1 MGKDVLA
8 GVDGVLG
15 QCNAVVEAPP
25 ARTPH
30 QVYKPYITEPFWGN
44 HANRVLAYLTMM
56 GDQFDR
62 GFSIPAQWDP
72 CGRLDV
78 SVIEAA
84 PVLNANRWSVKRWE
98 LEQLHRFFLRLSR
111 STSRFVLQ
119 SIEAFP
125 LFPNVKVWLRYGEQ
139 LLISRMESVWK
150 LLKPFVEPIWRGAK
164 DLYYRWLCFYR
175 KHIRTSRILG
185 IPSLVP
191 AVLSPANL
199 RYTMPYEWDGLWS
212 SSMSLI
218 SVLWVGVHLPL
229 LIPPLAGIVWSYG
242 PLALGVIIF
251 FVGWAVALF
260 YAVIFGVI
268 WAVAAYILIGSS
280 SAAIFALNGAIA
292 EAVSAIIT
300 PIWGD
305 AVVTAIL
312 IYLAFLEYILWFV
325 VSIYIGSVAGLV
337 TFWIIFPWWLVAAAF
352 WLTVGSIVFGVS
364 YVLFVAVFGSLIMV
378 PVLFLLSIA
387 PLVITHFV
395 LCGVRRIEV
404 ERYGTF
410 ANPYYSDARKVV

>member
-44 HANRVLAYLTMM
+44 HANRVLAYLAMM

-62 GFSIPAQWDP
+62 GFSIPAQWNP

-125 LFPNVKVWLRYGEQ
+125 LFPNVTVWLRYGER

-164 DLYYRWLCFYR
+164 DLYYGWLCFYR

-199 RYTMPYEWDGLWS
+199 RYTMSYEWDGLWS

-229 LIPPLAGIVWSYG
+229 LIPPLAGIVGSYF

-251 FVGWAVALF
+251 FVGWAVALV
-260 YAVIFGVI
+260 YAIIFGVI
-268 WAVAAYILIGSS
+268 WAFAAAILLDLGSS
-280 SAAIFALNGAIA
+280 AILPLNEAIGNAIA
-292 EAVSAIIT
+292 GVIA

-305 AVVTAIL
+305 AAVTFIL
-312 IYLAFLEYILWFV
+312 IYLALLEYILWFF
-325 VSIYIGSVAGLV
+325 VSIYIGIVAGLV

-352 WLTVGSIVFGVS
+352 WLTVGIIVFGVS
-364 YVLFVAVFGSLIMV
+364 CVSFVAIFGSLIMV

>member
-62 GFSIPAQWDP
+62 GFSLPAQWNP

-125 LFPNVKVWLRYGEQ
+125 LFPNVKVCLRYDEQ

-185 IPSLVP
+185 TPSLVP
-191 AVLSPANL
+191 AALSPANL

-229 LIPPLAGIVWSYG
+229 LIPPLAGIVWSYF

-251 FVGWAVALF
+251 FVGWAVALVC
-260 YAVIFGVI
+260 AIIAGVI
-268 WAVAAYILIGSS
+268 WAVAAAILLDLGSS
-280 SAAIFALNGAIA
+280 AILPLNEAIGNAIA
-292 EAVSAIIT
+292 GLIA
-300 PIWGD
+300 PIWGN
-305 AVVTAIL
+305 AAVTAIL
-312 IYLAFLEYILWFV
+312 IYLTLLEYILWFV
-325 VSIYIGSVAGLV
+325 ISIAIGSVAGLV
-337 TFWIIFPWWLVAAAF
+337 TFWIIFPWWVAAAAF
-352 WLTVGSIVFGVS
+352 WLTVGGIVFGVS
-364 YVLFVAVFGSLIMV
+364 CVLFVAIFGSLIMV

-387 PLVITHFV
+387 PLFITQFV

>member
-15 QCNAVVEAPP
+15 QCTAVTEAPP

-62 GFSIPAQWDP
+62 GFSIPAQWSP

-78 SVIEAA
+78 NVIEAA

-119 SIEAFP
+119 SLEAFP
-125 LFPNVKVWLRYGEQ
+125 LFPNVKVWLRYGER

-150 LLKPFVEPIWRGAK
+150 LLKPFVEPICQGAK

-185 IPSLVP
+185 IPLLVP
-191 AVLSPANL
+191 AALSPANL

-229 LIPPLAGIVWSYG
+229 LIPPLAGMVWSEI
-242 PLALGVIIF
+242 PLGLGVIIF
-251 FVGWAVALF
+251 FVGWAVALV
-260 YAVIFGVI
+260 YAIIFGVI
-268 WAVAAYILIGSS
+268 WAVAAYILLGSA

-292 EAVSAIIT
+292 EAVSGIIA
-300 PIWGD
+300 PIFGD
-305 AVVTAIL
+305 AAVTAIL
-312 IYLAFLEYILWFV
+312 IYLALLEYVLWYV

-337 TFWIIFPWWLVAAAF
+337 TFWIIFPWWLAAAAF
-352 WLTVGSIVFGVS
+352 WLYVGVIVFGVS
-364 YVLFVAVFGSLIMV
+364 CVLFVAVFGSLIMV
-378 PVLFLLSIA
+378 PTLFLLSII
-387 PLVITHFV
+387 PLCITHFV
-395 LCGVRRIEV
+395 LCSVRRIEV

>member
-8 GVDGVLG
+8 GVEGVLG
-15 QCNAVVEAPP
+15 QCTAVTEAPP

-56 GDQFDR
+56 GDQLDR
-62 GFSIPAQWDP
+62 GFSIPAQWSP
-72 CGRLDV
+72 RGRLDV
-78 SVIEAA
+78 NVIEAA

-125 LFPNVKVWLRYGEQ
+125 LFPNVKVWLRYGER

-150 LLKPFVEPIWRGAK
+150 LLKPFVEPIWQEAK

-191 AVLSPANL
+191 AALSPANL

-229 LIPPLAGIVWSYG
+229 LIPPLAGMVWSEI

-260 YAVIFGVI
+260 YAIIAGVI
-268 WAVAAYILIGSS
+268 WAVAAYVLVGSA
-280 SAAIFALNGAIA
+280 SAAIFALNGVIA
-292 EAVSAIIT
+292 EIISGVIT
-300 PIWGD
+300 PIFGE
-305 AVVTAIL
+305 AAVTAIL
-312 IYLAFLEYILWFV
+312 IYLAALEYVLWYV
-325 VSIYIGSVAGLV
+325 ASAVIGSVAGLV
-337 TFWIIFPWWLVAAAF
+337 TFWIIFPWWLAAAAF
-352 WLTVGSIVFGVS
+352 WLTVGVIVLGVS
-364 YVLFVAVFGSLIMV
+364 CVLFVAIFGSLIMV
-378 PVLFLLSIA
+378 PALFLLSLA
-387 PLVITHFV
+387 PLFITHFV

>member
-62 GFSIPAQWDP
+62 GFSLPAQWNP

-125 LFPNVKVWLRYGEQ
+125 LFPNVKVCLRYDEQ

-185 IPSLVP
+185 TPSLVP
-191 AVLSPANL
+191 AALSPANL
-199 RYTMPYEWDGLWS
+199 RYTMPYEWDGLGS

-229 LIPPLAGIVWSYG
+229 LIPPLAGIVWSYF

-251 FVGWAVALF
+251 FVGWAVALVC
-260 YAVIFGVI
+260 AIIAGVI
-268 WAVAAYILIGSS
+268 WAVAAAILLDLGSS
-280 SAAIFALNGAIA
+280 AILPLNEAIGNAIA
-292 EAVSAIIT
+292 GLIA
-300 PIWGD
+300 PIWGN
-305 AVVTAIL
+305 AAVTAIL
-312 IYLAFLEYILWFV
+312 IYLTLLEYILWFV
-325 VSIYIGSVAGLV
+325 ISIAIGSVAGLV
-337 TFWIIFPWWLVAAAF
+337 TFWIIFPWWVAAAAF
-352 WLTVGSIVFGVS
+352 WLTVGGIVFGVS
-364 YVLFVAVFGSLIMV
+364 CVLFVAIFGSLIMV

-387 PLVITHFV
+387 PLFITQFV

>member
-15 QCNAVVEAPP
+15 QCNAVTEAPP

-62 GFSIPAQWDP
+62 GFSIPAQWNP

-78 SVIEAA
+78 NVIEAA

-164 DLYYRWLCFYR
+164 YLYYRWLCFYR

-185 IPSLVP
+185 VPSLVP

-229 LIPPLAGIVWSYG
+229 LIPPLAGMVWSYF

-251 FVGWAVALF
+251 FVGWAVALV
-260 YAVIFGVI
+260 YAIIFGVI

-292 EAVSAIIT
+292 EAASGVIA
-300 PIWGD
+300 PIFGE
-305 AVVTAIL
+305 AAVTAIL
-312 IYLAFLEYILWFV
+312 IYLALLEYILWYV

-337 TFWIIFPWWLVAAAF
+337 TFWIIFPWWLAAAAF
-352 WLTVGSIVFGVS
+352 WLAVGLIVFGVS
-364 YVLFVAVFGSLIMV
+364 YVLFVAIFGSLIMV
-378 PVLFLLSIA
+378 PVLFLFSIA
-387 PLVITHFV
+387 PWVITHFV
-395 LCGVRRIEV
+395 LCGARRIEV

>member
-15 QCNAVVEAPP
+15 QCSAVTEAPP

-62 GFSIPAQWDP
+62 GFSIPAQWSP
-72 CGRLDV
+72 RGRLDV
-78 SVIEAA
+78 NVIEAA

-119 SIEAFP
+119 SIGAFP
-125 LFPNVKVWLRYGEQ
+125 LFPNVKVWLRYGER

-150 LLKPFVEPIWRGAK
+150 LLKPFVEPIWQGAK

-185 IPSLVP
+185 IPSLFP

-218 SVLWVGVHLPL
+218 SFLWLGVHLPL
-229 LIPPLAGIVWSYG
+229 LIPPLAGIVWSYF

-251 FVGWAVALF
+251 FVGWAVALV
-260 YAVIFGVI
+260 YAIIAGVI

-312 IYLAFLEYILWFV
+312 IYLALLEYVLWFV
-325 VSIYIGSVAGLV
+325 VSIVIGSVAGLV

-387 PLVITHFV
+387 PLFITQFV

>member
-15 QCNAVVEAPP
+15 QCTAVTEAPP

-56 GDQFDR
+56 GDQLDR
-62 GFSIPAQWDP
+62 GFSIPAQWNP

-78 SVIEAA
+78 NVIEAA

-111 STSRFVLQ
+111 STSQFVLQ

-125 LFPNVKVWLRYGEQ
+125 LFPNVKVWLRYGER

-150 LLKPFVEPIWRGAK
+150 LLKPFVEPIWQGAK

-218 SVLWVGVHLPL
+218 SVLWLGVHLPL
-229 LIPPLAGIVWSYG
+229 LIPPLAGVVWSYF
-242 PLALGVIIF
+242 PLGLGVIIF
-251 FVGWAVALF
+251 FVGWAVALV
-260 YAVIFGVI
+260 YAIIFGVI
-268 WAVAAYILIGSS
+268 WAVAAYILLGSA

-292 EAVSAIIT
+292 EAVSAIIA
-300 PIWGD
+300 PIFG
-305 AVVTAIL
+305 AASVTFIL
-312 IYLAFLEYILWFV
+312 IYLALLEYILWFV
-325 VSIYIGSVAGLV
+325 ISIYIGSVAGLV

-352 WLTVGSIVFGVS
+352 WLAVGSIVFGVS
-364 YVLFVAVFGSLIMV
+364 YVLFVAIFGSLIMV

-387 PLVITHFV
+387 PLVITQFV

>member
-15 QCNAVVEAPP
+15 QCTAVTEAPP

-62 GFSIPAQWDP
+62 GFSIPAQWNP
-72 CGRLDV
+72 RGRLDV
-78 SVIEAA
+78 NVIEAA

-119 SIEAFP
+119 SVEAFP
-125 LFPNVKVWLRYGEQ
+125 LFPNVKVWLRYGER
-139 LLISRMESVWK
+139 LLISRLESVWK
-150 LLKPFVEPIWRGAK
+150 LLKPFVEPIWQGAK

-229 LIPPLAGIVWSYG
+229 LIPPLAGMVWSG
-242 PLALGVIIF
+242 IPLGLGVIIF
-251 FVGWAVALF
+251 FVGWAVALVC
-260 YAVIFGVI
+260 AIIAGVI

-292 EAVSAIIT
+292 EAVSAIIA

-312 IYLAFLEYILWFV
+312 IYLVALEYILWYV

-337 TFWIIFPWWLVAAAF
+337 TFWIIFPWWLAAAAF
-352 WLTVGSIVFGVS
+352 WLTVGIIVFGVS
-364 YVLFVAVFGSLIMV
+364 FVLFVAVFGSLIMV
-378 PVLFLLSIA
+378 PALFLLSIA
-387 PLVITHFV
+387 PLLITHFV

>member
-15 QCNAVVEAPP
+15 QCTAVTEAPP

-62 GFSIPAQWDP
+62 GFSIPAQWSP

-78 SVIEAA
+78 NVIEAA

-98 LEQLHRFFLRLSR
+98 LEQLHRFFLRLSH

-164 DLYYRWLCFYR
+164 YLYYRWLCFYR

-191 AVLSPANL
+191 AALSPANL

-229 LIPPLAGIVWSYG
+229 LIPPLAGIVWSYF

-260 YAVIFGVI
+260 YAIIAGAI
-268 WAVAAYILIGSS
+268 WAIAAATLLDASS
-280 SAAIFALNGAIA
+280 SAIFALNGAIA
-292 EAVSAIIT
+292 EAVSGVIA
-300 PIWGD
+300 PIFGE
-305 AVVTAIL
+305 AAVTAIL
-312 IYLAFLEYILWFV
+312 IYLAALEYVLWYV

-337 TFWIIFPWWLVAAAF
+337 TFWIIFPWWLAAAAF
-352 WLTVGSIVFGVS
+352 WLTVGLIVFGVS
-364 YVLFVAVFGSLIMV
+364 CVLFVAVFGSLIMV

-387 PLVITHFV
+387 PLFITQFV

>member
-62 GFSIPAQWDP
+62 GFSIPAQWGP

-125 LFPNVKVWLRYGEQ
+125 LFPNVKVWLRYGER

-150 LLKPFVEPIWRGAK
+150 LLKPFVEPIWQGAK

-185 IPSLVP
+185 TPSLVP

-199 RYTMPYEWDGLWS
+199 RYMMPYEWDGLWS

-218 SVLWVGVHLPL
+218 SVLWVGVHLLL
-229 LIPPLAGIVWSYG
+229 LIPPLAGMVWSYG

-251 FVGWAVALF
+251 FVGWAVALVC
-260 YAVIFGVI
+260 AIIADVI
-268 WAVAAYILIGSS
+268 WAVAAYILIGSA

-292 EAVSAIIT
+292 EAVSGVIA
-300 PIWGD
+300 PIFGE
-305 AVVTAIL
+305 AAVTAIL
-312 IYLAFLEYILWFV
+312 IYLAALEYVLWYV
-325 VSIYIGSVAGLV
+325 ISIYIGSVAGLV
-337 TFWIIFPWWLVAAAF
+337 TFWIIFPWWLVAAVF
-352 WLTVGSIVFGVS
+352 WLSVGIIVFGVS
-364 YVLFVAVFGSLIMV
+364 YVLFVAIFGSLIMV
-378 PVLFLLSIA
+378 PVLFLLSIV
-387 PLVITHFV
+387 PLFITQFV

>member
-15 QCNAVVEAPP
+15 QCTAVTEAPP

-62 GFSIPAQWDP
+62 GFSIPAQWSP

-78 SVIEAA
+78 NVIEAA

-119 SIEAFP
+119 SLEAFP
-125 LFPNVKVWLRYGEQ
+125 LFPNVKVWLRYGER

-150 LLKPFVEPIWRGAK
+150 LLKPFVEPICQGAK

-185 IPSLVP
+185 IPLLVP
-191 AVLSPANL
+191 AALSPANL

-229 LIPPLAGIVWSYG
+229 LIPPLAGMVWSEI
-242 PLALGVIIF
+242 PLGLGVIIF
-251 FVGWAVALF
+251 FVGWAVALV
-260 YAVIFGVI
+260 YAIIFGVI
-268 WAVAAYILIGSS
+268 WAVAAYILLGSA

-292 EAVSAIIT
+292 EAVSGIIA
-300 PIWGD
+300 PIFGD
-305 AVVTAIL
+305 AAVTAIL
-312 IYLAFLEYILWFV
+312 IYLALLEYVLWYV

-337 TFWIIFPWWLVAAAF
+337 TFWIIFPWWLAAAAF
-352 WLTVGSIVFGVS
+352 WLYVGVIVFGVS
-364 YVLFVAVFGSLIMV
+364 CVLFVAVFGSLIMV
-378 PVLFLLSIA
+378 PTLFLLSIT
-387 PLVITHFV
+387 PLCITHFV
-395 LCGVRRIEV
+395 LCSVRRIEV

>member
-8 GVDGVLG
+8 GVEGVLG
-15 QCNAVVEAPP
+15 QCTAVTEAPL

-62 GFSIPAQWDP
+62 GFSIPAQWNP
-72 CGRLDV
+72 RGRLDV
-78 SVIEAA
+78 NVIEAA

-119 SIEAFP
+119 SIKAFP
-125 LFPNVKVWLRYGEQ
+125 LFPNVKVWLRYGER

-150 LLKPFVEPIWRGAK
+150 LLKPFVEPIWQGAK

-185 IPSLVP
+185 TPSLVP

-260 YAVIFGVI
+260 YAIIAGVI

-312 IYLAFLEYILWFV
+312 IYLALLEYVLWFV
-325 VSIYIGSVAGLV
+325 ASIYIGSVAGLV
-337 TFWIIFPWWLVAAAF
+337 TFWIIFPWWLAAAAF
-352 WLTVGSIVFGVS
+352 WLTVGIIVFGVS

-387 PLVITHFV
+387 PLFITQFV

>member
-15 QCNAVVEAPP
+15 QCTAVTEAPP

-78 SVIEAA
+78 NVIEAA

-150 LLKPFVEPIWRGAK
+150 LLKPFVEPIWQGAK

-199 RYTMPYEWDGLWS
+199 RYTMSYEWDGLWS

-229 LIPPLAGIVWSYG
+229 LIPPLAGMVWSYG

-260 YAVIFGVI
+260 YAIIAGVI

-292 EAVSAIIT
+292 EAVAGVIA

-305 AVVTAIL
+305 AAVTAIL
-312 IYLAFLEYILWFV
+312 IYLAALEYILWYV
-325 VSIYIGSVAGLV
+325 ISIYIGSVAGLV

-364 YVLFVAVFGSLIMV
+364 YVLLSLIH
-378 PVLFLLSIA
+378 I
-387 PLVITHFV
+387 
-395 LCGVRRIEV
+395 
-404 ERYGTF
+404 
-410 ANPYYSDARKVV
+410 

>member
-1 MGKDVLA
+1 MA
-8 GVDGVLG
+8 GVEGVLG
-15 QCNAVVEAPP
+15 QCTAVTEAPP

-72 CGRLDV
+72 RGRLDV
-78 SVIEAA
+78 NVIEAA

-150 LLKPFVEPIWRGAK
+150 LLKPFVEPIWQGAK
-164 DLYYRWLCFYR
+164 DLYYGWLCFYR

-229 LIPPLAGIVWSYG
+229 LIPPLAGIVWSYF
-242 PLALGVIIF
+242 PLALGIIIF
-251 FVGWAVALF
+251 FVGWAVALV
-260 YAVIFGVI
+260 YAIIFGVI
-268 WAVAAYILIGSS
+268 WAVAAYILIDSA

-292 EAVSAIIT
+292 EAVSGVIA
-300 PIWGD
+300 PIFGE
-305 AVVTAIL
+305 AAVTAIL
-312 IYLAFLEYILWFV
+312 IYLALLEYVLWFV
-325 VSIYIGSVAGLV
+325 ASIYIGSVAGLV

-352 WLTVGSIVFGVS
+352 WLAVGVIVFGVS

-387 PLVITHFV
+387 PLCITHFV

>member
-1 MGKDVLA
+1 MA
-8 GVDGVLG
+8 GVEGVLG
-15 QCNAVVEAPP
+15 QCTAVTEAPP
-25 ARTPH
+25 AHTPH

-62 GFSIPAQWDP
+62 GFSIPAQWSP
-72 CGRLDV
+72 RGRLDV
-78 SVIEAA
+78 NVIEAA

-125 LFPNVKVWLRYGEQ
+125 LFPNVKVWLRYGER

-150 LLKPFVEPIWRGAK
+150 LLKPFVEPIWQGAK

-191 AVLSPANL
+191 AALSPANL
-199 RYTMPYEWDGLWS
+199 RYAMPYEWDGLWS

-229 LIPPLAGIVWSYG
+229 LIPPLAGMVWSEI
-242 PLALGVIIF
+242 PLALAVIIF
-251 FVGWAVALF
+251 FVGWAVALV
-260 YAVIFGVI
+260 YAIIAGVI
-268 WAVAAYILIGSS
+268 WAVAAYILLGSAS
-280 SAAIFALNGAIA
+280 TAIFALNEVIGNVVAGVIA
-292 EAVSAIIT
+292 
-300 PIWGD
+300 PIFGQ
-305 AVVTAIL
+305 AAVTAIL
-312 IYLAFLEYILWFV
+312 IYLAFLEYVLWYV
-325 VSIYIGSVAGLV
+325 ASAVIGSVAGLV
-337 TFWIIFPWWLVAAAF
+337 TFWIIFPWWLAAAVF
-352 WLTVGSIVFGVS
+352 WLYVGIIVFGVS
-364 YVLFVAVFGSLIMV
+364 CVLFVAVFGSLIMV
-378 PVLFLLSIA
+378 PTLFLFSIA
-387 PLVITHFV
+387 PLSITHFV

>member
-15 QCNAVVEAPP
+15 QCTAVTEAPP

-56 GDQFDR
+56 GGQFDR
-62 GFSIPAQWDP
+62 GFSIPAQWSP

-78 SVIEAA
+78 NVIEAA

-119 SIEAFP
+119 SLEAFP
-125 LFPNVKVWLRYGEQ
+125 LFPNVKVWLRYGER

-150 LLKPFVEPIWRGAK
+150 LLKPFVEPICQGAK

-185 IPSLVP
+185 IPLLVP
-191 AVLSPANL
+191 AALSPANL

-229 LIPPLAGIVWSYG
+229 LIPPLAGMVWSEI
-242 PLALGVIIF
+242 PLGLGVIIF
-251 FVGWAVALF
+251 FVGWAVALV
-260 YAVIFGVI
+260 YAIIFGVI
-268 WAVAAYILIGSS
+268 WAVAAYILLGSA

-292 EAVSAIIT
+292 EAVSGIIA
-300 PIWGD
+300 PIFGD
-305 AVVTAIL
+305 AAVTAIL
-312 IYLAFLEYILWFV
+312 IYLALLEYVLWYV

-337 TFWIIFPWWLVAAAF
+337 TFWIIFPWWLAAAAF
-352 WLTVGSIVFGVS
+352 WLYVGVIVFGVS
-364 YVLFVAVFGSLIMV
+364 CVLFVAVFGSLIMV
-378 PVLFLLSIA
+378 PTLFLLSIT
-387 PLVITHFV
+387 PLCITHFV
-395 LCGVRRIEV
+395 LCSVRRIEV

>member
-1 MGKDVLA
+1 MA
-8 GVDGVLG
+8 GVEGVLG
-15 QCNAVVEAPP
+15 QCTAVTEAPP

-62 GFSIPAQWDP
+62 GFSIPAQWSP
-72 CGRLDV
+72 RGRLDV
-78 SVIEAA
+78 NVIEAA

-111 STSRFVLQ
+111 STSRFVFQ

-125 LFPNVKVWLRYGEQ
+125 LFPNVKVWLRYGER

-150 LLKPFVEPIWRGAK
+150 LLKPFVEPIWQGAK

-191 AVLSPANL
+191 ATLSPANL
-199 RYTMPYEWDGLWS
+199 RYTMPYEWDGLWP
-212 SSMSLI
+212 SSMSFI

-229 LIPPLAGIVWSYG
+229 LIPPLAGMVWSYI
-242 PLALGVIIF
+242 PLGLAFIIF
-251 FVGWAVALF
+251 FVGWAVALV
-260 YAVIFGVI
+260 YAIIAGVI
-268 WAVAAYILIGSS
+268 WAVAAYILLGSA
-280 SAAIFALNGAIA
+280 SAAIFPLNEAIGN
-292 EAVSAIIT
+292 AVSAIIA
-300 PIWGD
+300 PIWGN
-305 AVVTAIL
+305 AAVTAVL
-312 IYLAFLEYILWFV
+312 IYLVLLEYVLWYV
-325 VSIYIGSVAGLV
+325 VSIVIGSVAGFV
-337 TFWIIFPWWLVAAAF
+337 TFWIIFPWWLAAAAF
-352 WLTVGSIVFGVS
+352 WLTVGVIVFGVS
-364 YVLFVAVFGSLIMV
+364 CVLFVAVFGSLIMV
-378 PVLFLLSIA
+378 PALFLLSIA
-387 PLVITHFV
+387 PLFITHFV

>member
-62 GFSIPAQWDP
+62 GFSIPAQWNP

-125 LFPNVKVWLRYGEQ
+125 LFPNVKVLLRYGER

-185 IPSLVP
+185 TPSLVP

-218 SVLWVGVHLPL
+218 SVLWVVVHLPL
-229 LIPPLAGIVWSYG
+229 LIPPLAGIVGSYF

-251 FVGWAVALF
+251 FVGWAVALV
-260 YAVIFGVI
+260 YAIIFGVI
-268 WAVAAYILIGSS
+268 WAFAAAILLDLGSS
-280 SAAIFALNGAIA
+280 AILPLNEAIGNAIA
-292 EAVSAIIT
+292 GLIA
-300 PIWGD
+300 PIWGN
-305 AVVTAIL
+305 AAVTAIL
-312 IYLAFLEYILWFV
+312 IYLTLLEYILWFV
-325 VSIYIGSVAGLV
+325 ASIYIGSVAGLV

-352 WLTVGSIVFGVS
+352 WLTVGIIVFGVS
-364 YVLFVAVFGSLIMV
+364 CVSFVAVFGSLIMV

-387 PLVITHFV
+387 PLFITQFV

>member
-62 GFSIPAQWDP
+62 GFSIPAQWNP

-125 LFPNVKVWLRYGEQ
+125 LFPNVKVWLRYGER

-229 LIPPLAGIVWSYG
+229 LIPPLVGMVWSYF

-251 FVGWAVALF
+251 FVGWAVALV
-260 YAVIFGVI
+260 YAIIAGVI

-292 EAVSAIIT
+292 EAVSGVIA
-300 PIWGD
+300 PIFGE
-305 AVVTAIL
+305 AAVTAIL
-312 IYLAFLEYILWFV
+312 IYLALLEYVLWFV

-352 WLTVGSIVFGVS
+352 WLAVGGIVFGVS

-387 PLVITHFV
+387 PLFITQFV

>member
-15 QCNAVVEAPP
+15 QCNAVTEAPP

-62 GFSIPAQWDP
+62 GFSIPAQWSP
-72 CGRLDV
+72 RGRLDV
-78 SVIEAA
+78 NVIEAA

-125 LFPNVKVWLRYGEQ
+125 LFPNVKVWLCYGER

-191 AVLSPANL
+191 AALSPANL

-229 LIPPLAGIVWSYG
+229 LIPPLAGMVWSEI
-242 PLALGVIIF
+242 PLGLGVIIF
-251 FVGWAVALF
+251 FVGWAVALVC
-260 YAVIFGVI
+260 AIIAGVI
-268 WAVAAYILIGSS
+268 WAVAAYILLGTETTLLF
-280 SAAIFALNGAIA
+280 AINEAIA
-292 EAVSAIIT
+292 SAVSAVIA
-300 PIWGD
+300 PILGE
-305 AVVTAIL
+305 AAATAIL
-312 IYLAFLEYILWFV
+312 IYLIALEYVLWYV

-337 TFWIIFPWWLVAAAF
+337 TFWIIFPWWLAAAAF
-352 WLTVGSIVFGVS
+352 WMTVGVIVFGVS
-364 YVLFVAVFGSLIMV
+364 CVLFVAVFGSLIMV
-378 PVLFLLSIA
+378 PALFLLSIA
-387 PLVITHFV
+387 PLLITHFV

-410 ANPYYSDARKVV
+410 ANPYYSDARKVF

>member
-8 GVDGVLG
+8 GVEGVLG
-15 QCNAVVEAPP
+15 QCTAVTEAPP

-62 GFSIPAQWDP
+62 GFSIPAQWNP
-72 CGRLDV
+72 RGRLDV
-78 SVIEAA
+78 NVIEAA

-125 LFPNVKVWLRYGEQ
+125 LFPNVKVWLRYGER

-150 LLKPFVEPIWRGAK
+150 LLKPFVEPIWLGAK
-164 DLYYRWLCFYR
+164 DLYYWWLCFYR

-229 LIPPLAGIVWSYG
+229 LIPPLAGMVWSYI
-242 PLALGVIIF
+242 PLGLAVIIF
-251 FVGWAVALF
+251 FVGWAVALV
-260 YAVIFGVI
+260 YAIIAGVI

-312 IYLAFLEYILWFV
+312 IYLAALEYVLWYV
-325 VSIYIGSVAGLV
+325 ISAVIGSVAGLV
-337 TFWIIFPWWLVAAAF
+337 TFWIIFPWWLAAAAF
-352 WLTVGSIVFGVS
+352 WLAVGSIVLGVS
-364 YVLFVAVFGSLIMV
+364 CVLFVAVFGSLIMV
-378 PVLFLLSIA
+378 PALFLLSIA
-387 PLVITHFV
+387 PLFITHFV
-395 LCGVRRIEV
+395 LCSVRRIEV

>member
-30 QVYKPYITEPFWGN
+30 QVYKPYIAEPFWGN

-62 GFSIPAQWDP
+62 GFSIPAQWNP
-72 CGRLDV
+72 RGRLDV

-229 LIPPLAGIVWSYG
+229 LIPPLAGIVWSYF

-251 FVGWAVALF
+251 FVGWAVALV
-260 YAVIFGVI
+260 YAIIAGVI
-268 WAVAAYILIGSS
+268 WAFAAYILIGSS

-292 EAVSAIIT
+292 EALSGVIA
-300 PIWGD
+300 PIFGE
-305 AVVTAIL
+305 AVVTSIL
-312 IYLAFLEYILWFV
+312 IYLAALEYVLWYV

-352 WLTVGSIVFGVS
+352 WLAVGVIVFGVS
-364 YVLFVAVFGSLIMV
+364 FVLFVAIFGSLIMV

-387 PLVITHFV
+387 PLFITQFV

>member
-8 GVDGVLG
+8 GVEGVLG
-15 QCNAVVEAPP
+15 QCTAVTEAPP

-72 CGRLDV
+72 RGRLDV
-78 SVIEAA
+78 NVIEAA

-125 LFPNVKVWLRYGEQ
+125 LFPNVKVWLRYGER
-139 LLISRMESVWK
+139 LLISRMESAWK

-185 IPSLVP
+185 TPSLVP

-229 LIPPLAGIVWSYG
+229 LIPPLAGVVWSYG

-260 YAVIFGVI
+260 YAIIAGVI

-292 EAVSAIIT
+292 EAVAGVIA
-300 PIWGD
+300 PIFGE
-305 AVVTAIL
+305 AAVTAIL
-312 IYLAFLEYILWFV
+312 IYLAALEYILW
-325 VSIYIGSVAGLV
+325 
-337 TFWIIFPWWLVAAAF
+337 
-352 WLTVGSIVFGVS
+352 
-364 YVLFVAVFGSLIMV
+364 YVC
-378 PVLFLLSIA
+378 LLY
-387 PLVITHFV
+387 T
-395 LCGVRRIEV
+395 
-404 ERYGTF
+404 
-410 ANPYYSDARKVV
+410 SDAADELLV

>member
-62 GFSIPAQWDP
+62 GFSIPAQWGP

-125 LFPNVKVWLRYGEQ
+125 LFPNVKVWLRYGER

-150 LLKPFVEPIWRGAK
+150 LLKPFVEPIWQGAK

-185 IPSLVP
+185 TPSLVP

-199 RYTMPYEWDGLWS
+199 RYMMPYEWDGLWS

-218 SVLWVGVHLPL
+218 SVLWVGVHLLL
-229 LIPPLAGIVWSYG
+229 LIPPLAGMVWSYG

-251 FVGWAVALF
+251 FVGWAVALVC
-260 YAVIFGVI
+260 AIIADVI
-268 WAVAAYILIGSS
+268 WAVAAYILIGSA

-292 EAVSAIIT
+292 EAVSGVIS
-300 PIWGD
+300 PIFGE
-305 AVVTAIL
+305 AAVTAIL
-312 IYLAFLEYILWFV
+312 IYLAALEYVLWYV
-325 VSIYIGSVAGLV
+325 ISIYIGSVAGLV
-337 TFWIIFPWWLVAAAF
+337 TFWIIFPWWLVAAVF
-352 WLTVGSIVFGVS
+352 WLSVGIIVFGVS
-364 YVLFVAVFGSLIMV
+364 YVLFVAIFGSLIMV
-378 PVLFLLSIA
+378 PVLFLLSIV
-387 PLVITHFV
+387 PLFITQFV

>member
-15 QCNAVVEAPP
+15 QCTAVTEAPP

-62 GFSIPAQWDP
+62 GFSIPAQWNP
-72 CGRLDV
+72 RGRLDV
-78 SVIEAA
+78 NVIEAA

-98 LEQLHRFFLRLSR
+98 LEQLHRFLLRLSR

-119 SIEAFP
+119 SVEAFP
-125 LFPNVKVWLRYGEQ
+125 LFPNVKVWLRYGER
-139 LLISRMESVWK
+139 LLISRLESVWK
-150 LLKPFVEPIWRGAK
+150 LLKPFVEPIWQGAK

-229 LIPPLAGIVWSYG
+229 LIPPLAGMVWSG
-242 PLALGVIIF
+242 IPLGLGVIIF
-251 FVGWAVALF
+251 FVGWAVALVC
-260 YAVIFGVI
+260 AIIAGVI

-292 EAVSAIIT
+292 EAVSAIIA

-312 IYLAFLEYILWFV
+312 IYLVALEYILWYV

-337 TFWIIFPWWLVAAAF
+337 TFWIIFPWWLAAAAF
-352 WLTVGSIVFGVS
+352 WLTVGIIVFGVS
-364 YVLFVAVFGSLIMV
+364 FVLFVAVFGSLIMV
-378 PVLFLLSIA
+378 PALFLLSIA
-387 PLVITHFV
+387 PLLITHFV

>member
-1 MGKDVLA
+1 MA
-8 GVDGVLG
+8 GVEGVLG
-15 QCNAVVEAPP
+15 QCTAVTEAPP

-56 GDQFDR
+56 GEFDR
-62 GFSIPAQWDP
+62 GFSIPAQWNP

-78 SVIEAA
+78 NVIEAA

-125 LFPNVKVWLRYGEQ
+125 LFPNVKVLLRYGER

-185 IPSLVP
+185 TPSLIP
-191 AVLSPANL
+191 AALSPANL

-229 LIPPLAGIVWSYG
+229 LIPPLAGIVWSYF

-251 FVGWAVALF
+251 FVGWAVALV
-260 YAVIFGVI
+260 YAIIAGVI
-268 WAVAAYILIGSS
+268 WAVAAYVLLGLGSS
-280 SAAIFALNGAIA
+280 AIFALNEAIGNVVA
-292 EAVSAIIT
+292 GVIA
-300 PIWGD
+300 PIWGN
-305 AVVTAIL
+305 AAVTAIL
-312 IYLAFLEYILWFV
+312 IYLALLEYVLWFV
-325 VSIYIGSVAGLV
+325 ASIYIGSVAGLV
-337 TFWIIFPWWLVAAAF
+337 TFWIIFPWWLAAAAF
-352 WLTVGSIVFGVS
+352 WLAVGLIVFGVS
-364 YVLFVAVFGSLIMV
+364 FVLFVVIFGSLIMV

-387 PLVITHFV
+387 PLVITQFV

>member
-15 QCNAVVEAPP
+15 QCNAVTEAPP

-62 GFSIPAQWDP
+62 GFSIPAQWSP
-72 CGRLDV
+72 RGRLDV
-78 SVIEAA
+78 NVIEAA

-125 LFPNVKVWLRYGEQ
+125 LFPNVKVWLCYGER

-191 AVLSPANL
+191 AALSPANL

-229 LIPPLAGIVWSYG
+229 LIPPLAGMVWSEI
-242 PLALGVIIF
+242 PLGLGVIIF
-251 FVGWAVALF
+251 FVGWAVALVC
-260 YAVIFGVI
+260 AIIAGVI
-268 WAVAAYILIGSS
+268 WAVAAYILLG
-280 SAAIFALNGAIA
+280 AETTLLFAINEAIA
-292 EAVSAIIT
+292 SAVSAVIA
-300 PIWGD
+300 PIFGE
-305 AVVTAIL
+305 AAATAIL
-312 IYLAFLEYILWFV
+312 IYLIALEYVLWYV

-337 TFWIIFPWWLVAAAF
+337 TFWIIFPWWLAAAAF
-352 WLTVGSIVFGVS
+352 WMTVGVIVFGVS
-364 YVLFVAVFGSLIMV
+364 CVLSVAVFGSLIMV
-378 PVLFLLSIA
+378 PALFLLSIA
-387 PLVITHFV
+387 PLLITHFV

-410 ANPYYSDARKVV
+410 ANPYYSDARKVF

>member
-15 QCNAVVEAPP
+15 QCTAVTEAPP
-25 ARTPH
+25 ARTPR
-30 QVYKPYITEPFWGN
+30 QVYKPYITESFWGN

-62 GFSIPAQWDP
+62 GFSIPAQWNP

-78 SVIEAA
+78 NVIEAA

-125 LFPNVKVWLRYGEQ
+125 LFPNVKVWLRYGER

-164 DLYYRWLCFYR
+164 YLYYRWLCFYR

-185 IPSLVP
+185 TPSLVP
-191 AVLSPANL
+191 AVISPANL

-229 LIPPLAGIVWSYG
+229 LIPPLAGMVWSYF

-251 FVGWAVALF
+251 YVGWAVALF
-260 YAVIFGVI
+260 YAINFGVA
-268 WAVAAYILIGSS
+268 WAVVAAILLDLGSS
-280 SAAIFALNGAIA
+280 AIFALNEVIGNVVAGVIA
-292 EAVSAIIT
+292 PIFGEAA
-300 PIWGD
+300 
-305 AVVTAIL
+305 VTAIL
-312 IYLAFLEYILWFV
+312 IYLAALEYVLWFV
-325 VSIYIGSVAGLV
+325 ISIYIGSVAGLV
-337 TFWIIFPWWLVAAAF
+337 TFWIIFPWWLAAAAF
-352 WLTVGSIVFGVS
+352 WLTIGSIVFGVS
-364 YVLFVAVFGSLIMV
+364 YVLFVALFGSLIMV

-387 PLVITHFV
+387 PLFITQFV

>member
-15 QCNAVVEAPP
+15 QCTAVTEAPP

-56 GDQFDR
+56 GDQLDR
-62 GFSIPAQWDP
+62 GFSIPAQWNP

-78 SVIEAA
+78 NVIEAA

-111 STSRFVLQ
+111 STSQFVLQ

-125 LFPNVKVWLRYGEQ
+125 LFPNVKVWLRYGER

-150 LLKPFVEPIWRGAK
+150 LLKPFVEPIWQGAK

-218 SVLWVGVHLPL
+218 SVLWLGVHLPL
-229 LIPPLAGIVWSYG
+229 LIPPLAGVVWSYF
-242 PLALGVIIF
+242 PLGLGVIIF
-251 FVGWAVALF
+251 FVGWAVALV
-260 YAVIFGVI
+260 YAIIFGVI
-268 WAVAAYILIGSS
+268 WAVAAYILLGSA

-292 EAVSAIIT
+292 EAVSAIIA
-300 PIWGD
+300 PIFGE
-305 AVVTAIL
+305 ASVTFIL
-312 IYLAFLEYILWFV
+312 IYLALLEYILWFV
-325 VSIYIGSVAGLV
+325 ISIYIGSVAGLV

-352 WLTVGSIVFGVS
+352 WLAVGSIVFGVS
-364 YVLFVAVFGSLIMV
+364 YVLFVAIFGSLIMV

-387 PLVITHFV
+387 PLVITQFV

>member
-62 GFSIPAQWDP
+62 GFSIPAQWNL

-125 LFPNVKVWLRYGEQ
+125 LFPNVKVWLRYGER

-150 LLKPFVEPIWRGAK
+150 LLKPFVEPIWRGVK

-229 LIPPLAGIVWSYG
+229 LIPPLAGIVWSYF

-260 YAVIFGVI
+260 YAIIFGVI
-268 WAVAAYILIGSS
+268 WAVAAAILLDLGSS
-280 SAAIFALNGAIA
+280 AILPLNEAIGNAIA
-292 EAVSAIIT
+292 GLIA
-300 PIWGD
+300 PIWGN
-305 AVVTAIL
+305 AAVTAVL
-312 IYLAFLEYILWFV
+312 IYLALLEYILWFAI
-325 VSIYIGSVAGLV
+325 SIYIGIVAGLV

-352 WLTVGSIVFGVS
+352 WLTVGIIVFGVS
-364 YVLFVAVFGSLIMV
+364 YVSFVAIFGSLIMV
-378 PVLFLLSIA
+378 PVLFLLSIV
-387 PLVITHFV
+387 PLFITQFV

>member
-15 QCNAVVEAPP
+15 QCTAVTEAPP

-139 LLISRMESVWK
+139 LLISRVESVWK

-164 DLYYRWLCFYR
+164 DLYYGWLCFYR

-199 RYTMPYEWDGLWS
+199 RYTMSYEWDGLWS

-229 LIPPLAGIVWSYG
+229 LIPPLAGMVWSDI
-242 PLALGVIIF
+242 PLGLAVIIF

-260 YAVIFGVI
+260 YAIIAGVI
-268 WAVAAYILIGSS
+268 WAVAAYILLGLGSS
-280 SAAIFALNGAIA
+280 LLLPLNEAIGNAIA
-292 EAVSAIIT
+292 GVIA
-300 PIWGD
+300 PIWGN
-305 AVVTAIL
+305 AAVTAIL
-312 IYLAFLEYILWFV
+312 IYLAALEYVLWFV
-325 VSIYIGSVAGLV
+325 ISIVIGSVAGLV

-352 WLTVGSIVFGVS
+352 WLTVGIIVFGVS
-364 YVLFVAVFGSLIMV
+364 YVLFVAIFGSLIMV
-378 PVLFLLSIA
+378 PVLFLLSIT
-387 PLVITHFV
+387 PLCITHFV

>member
-15 QCNAVVEAPP
+15 QCTAVTEAPP

-62 GFSIPAQWDP
+62 GFSIPAQWNP
-72 CGRLDV
+72 RGRLDV
-78 SVIEAA
+78 NVIEAA

-98 LEQLHRFFLRLSR
+98 LEQLHRFLLRLSR

-119 SIEAFP
+119 SVEAFP
-125 LFPNVKVWLRYGEQ
+125 LFPNVKVWLRYGER
-139 LLISRMESVWK
+139 LLISRLESVWK
-150 LLKPFVEPIWRGAK
+150 LLKPFVEPIWQGAK

-229 LIPPLAGIVWSYG
+229 LIPPLAGMVWSG
-242 PLALGVIIF
+242 IPLGLGVIIF
-251 FVGWAVALF
+251 FVGWAVALV
-260 YAVIFGVI
+260 YAIIAGVI

-292 EAVSAIIT
+292 EAVSAIIA

-312 IYLAFLEYILWFV
+312 IYLAALEYILWYV

-337 TFWIIFPWWLVAAAF
+337 TFWIIFPWWLAAAAF
-352 WLTVGSIVFGVS
+352 WLTVGIIVFGVS
-364 YVLFVAVFGSLIMV
+364 FVLFVAVFGSLIMV
-378 PVLFLLSIA
+378 PALFLLSIA
-387 PLVITHFV
+387 PLLITHFV

>member
-15 QCNAVVEAPP
+15 QCNAVTEAPP

-62 GFSIPAQWDP
+62 GFSIPAQWNP

-78 SVIEAA
+78 NVIEAA

-98 LEQLHRFFLRLSR
+98 LEQLHRFFLRLLR

-125 LFPNVKVWLRYGEQ
+125 LFPNVKVWLRYGER

-150 LLKPFVEPIWRGAK
+150 LLKPFVEPIWQGAK

-212 SSMSLI
+212 SSMSSI

-229 LIPPLAGIVWSYG
+229 LIPPLAGIVWSG
-242 PLALGVIIF
+242 IPLALAVIIF

-260 YAVIFGVI
+260 YAIIAGVI
-268 WAVAAYILIGSS
+268 WAVAAYILLGLG
-280 SAAIFALNGAIA
+280 SAAILPLNEAIGNAIA
-292 EAVSAIIT
+292 GLIA
-300 PIWGD
+300 PIWGN
-305 AVVTAIL
+305 AAVTAIL
-312 IYLAFLEYILWFV
+312 IYLAALEYVLWFV

-352 WLTVGSIVFGVS
+352 WLYVGVIVFGVS
-364 YVLFVAVFGSLIMV
+364 CVLFVAVFGSLIMV
-378 PVLFLLSIA
+378 PALFLLSIA
-387 PLVITHFV
+387 PLCITHFV

-404 ERYGTF
+404 EWYGTF

>member
-1 MGKDVLA
+1 MA
-8 GVDGVLG
+8 GVEGVLG
-15 QCNAVVEAPP
+15 QCTAVTEAPP

-62 GFSIPAQWDP
+62 GFSIPAQWSP
-72 CGRLDV
+72 RGRLDV
-78 SVIEAA
+78 NVIEAA

-119 SIEAFP
+119 SIEEFP
-125 LFPNVKVWLRYGEQ
+125 LFPNVKVWLRYGER

-229 LIPPLAGIVWSYG
+229 LIPPLAGMVWSEI

-251 FVGWAVALF
+251 FVGWAVALV
-260 YAVIFGVI
+260 YAIIAGVI

-312 IYLAFLEYILWFV
+312 IYLALLEYILWFV

-337 TFWIIFPWWLVAAAF
+337 TFWIIFPRWLVAAAF
-352 WLTVGSIVFGVS
+352 WLAVGSIVFGVS
-364 YVLFVAVFGSLIMV
+364 YVLFVAVFGSLIMI

-387 PLVITHFV
+387 PLFITQFV